1 MKRGFG
7 SDNHSGVSP
16 EVLEALARANEGHA
30 LAYGDDE
37 VTARLEGLSRE
48 TFGPQA
54 SLYLVFNGT
63 GANVLCIDAMCRSHE
78 AVVCAETAHINV
90 DECGAPQRVVGC
102 RLLTV
107 DTPDGKLTPELVK
120 RRLHGFGF
128 EHHSQPKAISISQPT
143 ELGTLYTLDE
153 IKALADLAHGYNMYL
168 HVDGA
173 RLANAAVAL
182 GCTFKEMTT
191 DLGVDALSFGGTK
204 NGLLMGESCVLLN
217 PALDVDMKYRRK
229 QMTQLGSKMRFV
241 SAQLECYLTTGLWRR
256 NAEHSNAMA
265 QLLDEQLSTLDAEL
279 TIMYPVQANSVFV
292 KLPRDVWR
300 RLQQRYFFYDWDED
314 KDIVRWMC
322 SFDTTEQ
329 DIFDFI
335 DALKKAFA
343 ILDEARQMVVDTYKG
358 LSEIEE
364 IDLEDCVGERFVY
377 LVGNIKRVNSM
388 DIIINEILDILMEI
402 KEVDNLC
409 PKFTDLM
416 DKLVE
421 LNKTKL

>member
-16 EVLEALARANEGHA
+16 EVIEAIAMANSEHA

-37 VTARLEGLSRE
+37 YTKRLEELFKE
-48 TFGPQA
+48 TFGQQA
-54 SLYLVFNGT
+54 RVYLVFNGT
-63 GANVLCIDAMCRSHE
+63 GANVLSIDAMCRSHE

-107 DTPDGKLTPELVK
+107 DTPDGKLTPALVK
-120 RRLHGFGF
+120 TRLHGFGF

-143 ELGTLYTLDE
+143 ELGTLYTLEE
-153 IKALADLAHGYNMYL
+153 IKALADLAHEYNMYL

-182 GCTFKEMTT
+182 GCSFKEMTT

-229 QMTQLGSKMRFV
+229 QMTQLASKMRFMA
-241 SAQLECYLTTGLWRR
+241 AQMICYLESGIWRR

-265 QLLDEQLSTLDAEL
+265 QLLRREVEKVEGVKV
-279 TIMYPVQANSVFV
+279 MYPVQVNSVFAQ
-292 KLPRDVWR
+292 LPTAVWH
-300 RLQQRYFFYDWDED
+300 RLQERYFFYDWDEAAD
-314 KDIVRWMC
+314 VVRWMC
-322 SFDTTEQ
+322 SFDTTEE
-329 DIFDFI
+329 DIHAFVA
-335 DALKKAFA
+335 ALK
-343 ILDEARQMVVDTYKG
+343 E
-358 LSEIEE
+358 
-364 IDLEDCVGERFVY
+364 
-377 LVGNIKRVNSM
+377 
-388 DIIINEILDILMEI
+388 
-402 KEVDNLC
+402 
-409 PKFTDLM
+409 
-416 DKLVE
+416 E
-421 LNKTKL
+421 LNK

>member
-7 SDNHSGVSP
+7 SDNHSGISP
-16 EVLEALARANEGHA
+16 EVIEAIAKANSEHA

-37 VTARLEGLSRE
+37 YTKRLEEIFKE
-48 TFGPQA
+48 TFGEQA
-54 SLYLVFNGT
+54 RVYLVFNGT

-107 DTPDGKLTPELVK
+107 DTPDGKLTPDLVK
-120 RRLHGFGF
+120 TRLHGFGF

-153 IKALADLAHGYNMYL
+153 IKALADLAHSYNMYL

-217 PALDVDMKYRRK
+217 PTLDVDMKYRRK
-229 QMTQLGSKMRFV
+229 QMTQLCSKMRFMA
-241 SAQLECYLTTGLWRR
+241 AQFICYLESGIWRR
-256 NAEHSNAMA
+256 NAEHSNRMA
-265 QLLDEQLSTLDAEL
+265 QLLHSQLLTLNSQL
-279 TIMYPVQANSVFV
+279 KVMYPVQVNSVFV
-292 KLPRDVWR
+292 QLPTEVWH
-300 RLQQRYFFYDWDED
+300 RLQERYFFYDWDEAND
-314 KDIVRWMC
+314 VVRWMC
-322 SFDTTEQ
+322 SFDTTEE
-329 DIFDFI
+329 DIHAFVY
-335 DALKKAFA
+335 ALK
-343 ILDEARQMVVDTYKG
+343 EE
-358 LSEIEE
+358 LS
-364 IDLEDCVGERFVY
+364 R
-377 LVGNIKRVNSM
+377 
-388 DIIINEILDILMEI
+388 
-402 KEVDNLC
+402 
-409 PKFTDLM
+409 
-416 DKLVE
+416 
-421 LNKTKL
+421 

>member
-7 SDNHSGVSP
+7 SDNHSGISP
-16 EVLEALARANEGHA
+16 EVIEAIAQANSDHA

-37 VTARLEGLSRE
+37 YTQRLETLIKE

-54 SLYLVFNGT
+54 KVYLVFNGT
-63 GANVLCIDAMCRSHE
+63 GANVLSIDAMCRSHE

-107 DTPDGKLTPELVK
+107 DTPDGKLTPALVK
-120 RRLHGFGF
+120 TRLHGFGF

-143 ELGTLYTLDE
+143 ELGTLYSKEE
-153 IKALADLAHGYNMYL
+153 IKSLADLAHSYNMYL

-229 QMTQLGSKMRFV
+229 QMTQLASKMRFMA
-241 SAQLECYLTTGLWRR
+241 AQFICYIESGIWRR
-256 NAEHSNAMA
+256 NAEHSNRMA
-265 QLLDEQLSTLDAEL
+265 QLLRSEVEKVEGVK
-279 TIMYPVQANSVFV
+279 IMYPVQVNSVFAQ
-292 KLPRDVWR
+292 LPTDVWH
-300 RLQQRYFFYDWDED
+300 RLQERYFFYDWDEAAD
-314 KDIVRWMC
+314 VVRWMC
-322 SFDTTEQ
+322 SFDTIEE
-329 DIFDFI
+329 DIHSFVN
-335 DALKKAFA
+335 ALK
-343 ILDEARQMVVDTYKG
+343 
-358 LSEIEE
+358 EE
-364 IDLEDCVGERFVY
+364 
-377 LVGNIKRVNSM
+377 
-388 DIIINEILDILMEI
+388 
-402 KEVDNLC
+402 LC
-409 PKFTDLM
+409 RK
-416 DKLVE
+416 
-421 LNKTKL
+421 

>member
-7 SDNHSGVSP
+7 SDNHSGISP
-16 EVLEALARANEGHA
+16 EVIEAIAQANSDHA

-37 VTARLEGLSRE
+37 YTQRLETLIKE

-54 SLYLVFNGT
+54 KVYLVFNGT

-107 DTPDGKLTPELVK
+107 DTPDGKLTPALVK
-120 RRLHGFGF
+120 TRLHGFGF

-143 ELGTLYTLDE
+143 ELGTLYSKEE
-153 IKALADLAHGYNMYL
+153 IKSLADLAHSYNMYL

-229 QMTQLGSKMRFV
+229 QMTQLGSKMRFMA
-241 SAQLECYLTTGLWRR
+241 AQMECYLESGMWRR
-256 NAEHSNAMA
+256 NAEHSNRMA
-265 QLLDEQLSTLDAEL
+265 QLLKAEVEKVDGVK
-279 TIMYPVQANSVFV
+279 IMYPVQVNSIFAQ
-292 KLPRDVWR
+292 LPREVWK
-300 RLQQRYFFYDWDED
+300 RLQGCYFFYDWDED
-314 KDIVRWMC
+314 ADVVRWMC
-322 SFDTTEQ
+322 SFDTTED
-329 DIFDFI
+329 DIRSFVNV
-335 DALKKAFA
+335 LK
-343 ILDEARQMVVDTYKG
+343 
-358 LSEIEE
+358 EE
-364 IDLEDCVGERFVY
+364 
-377 LVGNIKRVNSM
+377 
-388 DIIINEILDILMEI
+388 
-402 KEVDNLC
+402 LC
-409 PKFTDLM
+409 RK
-416 DKLVE
+416 
-421 LNKTKL
+421 

>member
-16 EVLEALARANEGHA
+16 EVIEAIAQANSDHA

-37 VTARLEGLSRE
+37 YTQRLETLIKE

-54 SLYLVFNGT
+54 KVYLVFNGT
-63 GANVLCIDAMCRSHE
+63 GANVLSIDAMCRSHE

-107 DTPDGKLTPELVK
+107 DTPDGKLTPALVK
-120 RRLHGFGF
+120 TRLHGFGF

-143 ELGTLYTLDE
+143 ELGTLYSKEE
-153 IKALADLAHGYNMYL
+153 IKALADLAHSYNMYL

-229 QMTQLGSKMRFV
+229 QMTQLASKMRFMA
-241 SAQLECYLTTGLWRR
+241 AQFICYIESGIWRR
-256 NAEHSNAMA
+256 NAEHSNRMA
-265 QLLDEQLSTLDAEL
+265 QLLRSEVEKVEGVK
-279 TIMYPVQANSVFV
+279 IMYPVQVNSVFAQ
-292 KLPRDVWR
+292 LPTDVWH
-300 RLQQRYFFYDWDED
+300 RLQERYFFYDWDEAAD
-314 KDIVRWMC
+314 VVRWMC
-322 SFDTTEQ
+322 SFDTTEE
-329 DIFDFI
+329 DIHSFVN
-335 DALKKAFA
+335 ALK
-343 ILDEARQMVVDTYKG
+343 
-358 LSEIEE
+358 EE
-364 IDLEDCVGERFVY
+364 
-377 LVGNIKRVNSM
+377 
-388 DIIINEILDILMEI
+388 
-402 KEVDNLC
+402 LC
-409 PKFTDLM
+409 RK
-416 DKLVE
+416 
-421 LNKTKL
+421 

>member
-7 SDNHSGVSP
+7 SDNHSGISP
-16 EVLEALARANEGHA
+16 EVIEAIAQANSDHA

-37 VTARLEGLSRE
+37 YTQRLETLIKE

-54 SLYLVFNGT
+54 KVYLVFNGT
-63 GANVLCIDAMCRSHE
+63 GANVLSIDAMCRSHE

-107 DTPDGKLTPELVK
+107 DTPDGKLTPALVK
-120 RRLHGFGF
+120 TRLHGFGF

-143 ELGTLYTLDE
+143 ELGTLYSKEE
-153 IKALADLAHGYNMYL
+153 IKSLADLAHSYNMYL

-229 QMTQLGSKMRFV
+229 QMTQLASKMRFMA
-241 SAQLECYLTTGLWRR
+241 AQFICYIESGIWRR
-256 NAEHSNAMA
+256 NAEHSNRMA
-265 QLLDEQLSTLDAEL
+265 QLLRSEVEKVEGVK
-279 TIMYPVQANSVFV
+279 IMYPVQVNSVFAQ
-292 KLPRDVWR
+292 LPTDVWH
-300 RLQQRYFFYDWDED
+300 RLQERYFFYDWDEAAD
-314 KDIVRWMC
+314 VVRWMC
-322 SFDTTEQ
+322 SFDTTEE
-329 DIFDFI
+329 DIHSFVN
-335 DALKKAFA
+335 ALK
-343 ILDEARQMVVDTYKG
+343 
-358 LSEIEE
+358 EE
-364 IDLEDCVGERFVY
+364 
-377 LVGNIKRVNSM
+377 
-388 DIIINEILDILMEI
+388 
-402 KEVDNLC
+402 LC
-409 PKFTDLM
+409 RK
-416 DKLVE
+416 
-421 LNKTKL
+421 

>member
-16 EVLEALARANEGHA
+16 EILDAIASANSAHA

-37 VTARLEGLSRE
+37 YTQRLEALFRD

-54 SLYLVFNGT
+54 RVYLVFNGT

-107 DTPDGKLTPELVK
+107 DTPDGKLTPELV
-120 RRLHGFGF
+120 RSRLHGFGF

-143 ELGTLYTLDE
+143 ELGTLYTLEE
-153 IKALADLAHGYNMYL
+153 IKALADLAHSYNMYL

-217 PALDVDMKYRRK
+217 PALDTDMKYRRK
-229 QMTQLGSKMRFV
+229 QMTQLCSKMRFLA
-241 SAQLECYLTTGLWRR
+241 AQFEAYLTTGLWRC
-256 NAEHSNAMA
+256 NAEHSNRMA
-265 QLLDEQLSTLDAEL
+265 QLLRSEVEKVEGVKV
-279 TIMYPVQANSVFV
+279 MYPVQVNSVFAQ
-292 KLPRDVWR
+292 LPTEVWH
-300 RLQQRYFFYDWDED
+300 RLQQRYFFYDWDEAND
-314 KDIVRWMC
+314 VVRWMC
-322 SFDTTEQ
+322 SFDTTEE
-329 DIFDFI
+329 DIYDFVA
-335 DALKKAFA
+335 ALK
-343 ILDEARQMVVDTYKG
+343 
-358 LSEIEE
+358 EE
-364 IDLEDCVGERFVY
+364 LG
-377 LVGNIKRVNSM
+377 K
-388 DIIINEILDILMEI
+388 
-402 KEVDNLC
+402 
-409 PKFTDLM
+409 
-416 DKLVE
+416 
-421 LNKTKL
+421 